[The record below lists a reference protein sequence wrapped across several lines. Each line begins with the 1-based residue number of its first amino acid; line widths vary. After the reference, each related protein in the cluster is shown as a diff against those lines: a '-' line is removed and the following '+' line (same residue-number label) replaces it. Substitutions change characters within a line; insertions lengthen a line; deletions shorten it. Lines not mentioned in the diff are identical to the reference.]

1 MKRKKK
7 HILDG
12 IRVLDFS
19 QHVAG
24 PGVTRMM
31 AEMGAEI
38 IKLELAPAG
47 EQIRAVGM
55 KINDRSVYFIQQNR
69 GKKSIC
75 VDMRTDA
82 GKAIVYDLVKKV
94 DIVLENFAPGAIGR
108 LGLPWEKVH
117 ELNPDCIMCSVSTFG
132 QDGPLAT
139 LPGYDFIGQ
148 AYAGITS
155 MIGDQEN
162 GPYIP
167 LAALGDTMTAAHAL
181 AAINAALY
189 ERATGG
195 GGQFLDICLLDC
207 YFHCHEMNVGMVS
220 ASKGEYSPM
229 LPGRHHGAVGPL
241 GVFKSKDGYIILIA
255 ILGRWKDFVEVM
267 GKPELLEDP
276 RFVDDAARAANQN
289 VLTPIIESWLQEQ
302 ESDAEVIRLL
312 GERHIP
318 VAPILSIEQVLQHP
332 HMLERGTVRT
342 VSDRGAGEFQMPGTP
357 LRFSAY
363 ANDLD
368 LQAPYLGEHTEEI
381 LSGLLNMNA
390 EEISA
395 LVDKGILVREAI
407 PEAAL
412 KTGNQ

>member
-1 MKRKKK
+1 MAKK

-24 PGVTRMM
+24 PGCTKMM

-47 EQIRAVGM
+47 EQIRQVGL

-69 GKKSIC
+69 GKKSLC
-75 VDMRTDA
+75 VDMRTDE
-82 GKAIVYDLVKKV
+82 GRQIVYDLVKQV
-94 DIVLENFAPGAIGR
+94 DVVIENFAPGAIAR

-117 ELNPDCIMCSVSTFG
+117 ELNPEAIMCSVSTFG
-132 QDGPLAT
+132 QDGPLST

-155 MIGDQEN
+155 MIGDQEV

-167 LAALGDTMTAAHAL
+167 IAALGDTMTASHAL
-181 AAINAALY
+181 AAINAALFH
-189 ERATGG
+189 RATGG
-195 GGQFLDICLLDC
+195 GGQHVDVCLLDC
-207 YFHCHEMNVGMVS
+207 YFHSHEMNVGMIS
-220 ASKGEYSPM
+220 ASKGQYSPV

-255 ILGRWKDFVEVM
+255 ILGHWPKLVDVM
-267 GKPELLEDP
+267 GMPELLDDP
-276 RFVDDAARAANQN
+276 RFKDDATRAANRDILQ
-289 VLTPIIESWLQEQ
+289 PIIEKWLQSHDCDE
-302 ESDAEVIRLL
+302 EIIRKL
-312 GERHIP
+312 GEKRIP
-318 VAPILSIEQVLQHP
+318 VAPILSIEQAMNHP
-332 HMLERGTVRT
+332 HMKEHGTVRT
-342 VSDRGAGEFQMPGTP
+342 VTDRGAGSFDMPGMP

-363 ANDLD
+363 ANNLD

-381 LSGLLNMNA
+381 LGGLLNMNA
-390 EEISA
+390 EEISI
-395 LVDKGILVREAI
+395 LVEKGILVRE
-407 PEAAL
+407 PLPDAA
-412 KTGNQ
+412 T

>member
-1 MKRKKK
+1 MTKR

-24 PGVTRMM
+24 PGCTKMM

-38 IKLELAPAG
+38 IKLELAPKG
-47 EQIRAVGM
+47 EQIRQVGL

-69 GKKSIC
+69 GKKSLC
-75 VDMRTDA
+75 VDMRTDE
-82 GKAIVYDLVKKV
+82 GKQIVYDLVKQV
-94 DIVLENFAPGAIGR
+94 DVVMENFAPGAIAR

-117 ELNPDCIMCSVSTFG
+117 ELNPECIMCSVSTFG

-155 MIGDQEN
+155 MIGDQEV

-167 LAALGDTMTAAHAL
+167 IAALGDTMTASHAL
-181 AAINAALY
+181 AAINAALFH
-189 ERATGG
+189 RATGG
-195 GGQFLDICLLDC
+195 GGQHVDVCLLDC
-207 YFHCHEMNVGMVS
+207 YFHSHEMNVGMIS
-220 ASKGEYSPM
+220 ASKGEYSPV

-241 GVFKSKDGYIILIA
+241 GVFQSKDGYIILIA
-255 ILGRWKDFVEVM
+255 ILGHWPKLVEVM
-267 GKPELLEDP
+267 GMPELLQDP
-276 RFVDDAARAANQN
+276 RFKDDATRAANRDI
-289 VLTPIIESWLQEQ
+289 LRPIIEAWLQSHD
-302 ESDAEVIRLL
+302 SDDEIIRKL
-312 GERHIP
+312 GEKHIP
-318 VAPILSIEQVLQHP
+318 VAPILSIEQAMNHP
-332 HMLERGTVRT
+332 HMKEHGTVRT
-342 VSDRGAGEFQMPGTP
+342 VTDRGAGTFDMPGMP

-368 LQAPYLGEHTEEI
+368 LQAPYLGEHTQEI
-381 LSGLLNMNA
+381 LGGLLNMSGA
-390 EEISA
+390 EISK
-395 LVDKGILVREAI
+395 LVDKGILVQEAI

-412 KTGNQ
+412 KAGSQ